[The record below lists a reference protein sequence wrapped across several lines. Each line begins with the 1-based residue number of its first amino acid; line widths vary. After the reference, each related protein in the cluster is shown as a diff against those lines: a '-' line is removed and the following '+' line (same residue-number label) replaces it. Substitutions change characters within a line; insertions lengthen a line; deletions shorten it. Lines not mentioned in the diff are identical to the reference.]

1 LLAKPTP
8 HNVNHGNDRF
18 SMFNKKR
25 DICRAQIFEALGGLL
40 QFGIEA
46 ANAEP
51 AQGCFHPVDNPGL
64 LSDETA
70 PSCAVAGTGSP
81 AAPAAFA
88 CAADLNGGGRQE
100 VIVGYPTNGGAAT
113 YRAVIISA
121 NGKIT
126 QLNY

>member
-1 LLAKPTP
+1 MRRDMMLAVAVGVVAGLALSAAAFLSKPIPAFAQATTTP
-8 HNVNHGNDRF
+8 
-18 SMFNKKR
+18 
-25 DICRAQIFEALGGLL
+25 L
-40 QFGIEA
+40 
-46 ANAEP
+46 P
-51 AQGCFHPVDNPGL
+51 
-64 LSDETA
+64 A

-113 YRAVIISA
+113 YRAVIISE